1 MSFLCCAPP
10 RGPLTVTLC
19 ITMVASIGRPRNA
32 ELDAALR
39 RAAEE
44 LILERGFSAL
54 SVEAVA
60 SRAGTTRPAFY
71 RRFDGIPRLVLA
83 LLLDRFA
90 IDLDRGIDSGNLP
103 EDLEWVQRDQVELFS
118 NPLVVRC
125 LAGFLDALHSD
136 ADLRKV
142 FVDEFLAPRRYGAG
156 MIISR
161 AAVRGEIPPNPDLEW
176 ALDLLTGPLLLRVL
190 MPGLQGLNEALIS
203 QTVASTLMA
212 LGYRLP

>member
-1 MSFLCCAPP
+1 MIPP
-10 RGPLTVTLC
+10 
-19 ITMVASIGRPRNA
+19 IGRPRNA

-39 RAAEE
+39 RAAEG

-54 SVEAVA
+54 TVEAVA

-71 RRFDGIPRLVLA
+71 RRFDGIPHLVLA

-90 IDLDRGIDSGNLP
+90 IDLDHGVDSGNLP

-118 NPLVVRC
+118 NPLVVGC
-125 LAGFLDALHSD
+125 LAGFLDSLHTD
-136 ADLRKV
+136 AELRKV
-142 FVDEFLAPRRYGAG
+142 FVEEFLAPRRYGAG

-161 AAVRGEIPPNPDLEW
+161 AAARGEIPPNPDLEW
-176 ALDLLTGPLLLRVL
+176 VLDLLTGPLLLRVL
-190 MPGLQGLNEALIS
+190 MPGLQGLDEALIS

-212 LGYRLP
+212 LGYQFP